1 MLSSLLAGS
10 VIGIEGYL
18 VNIEVDLKNGL
29 PATNI
34 VGLPDKAVEESKERV
49 RSALINSGFEYPTK
63 RITINLAPADI
74 KKEGP
79 SFDLSIA
86 IGMLAASS
94 QLKCESLNDYII
106 LGELALG
113 SKVRAVKGVLPVAVL
128 AKKLNKKLIVPT
140 DNAAEAAVVKGVEVY
155 GVDSL
160 LDAVKLLKGEENIF
174 PSEADIDALFTE
186 AMQKAS
192 DFSDVKGQLSCRRA
206 VEIAVAGGHNILM
219 IGPPGSGKSMISKR
233 IPSILPKMSFAE
245 AVETTKIHSIAGI
258 LKTPLVAVRPFRS
271 PHHTISNIALVGG
284 GTNPRPGEISL
295 AHHGVLFLD
304 EIPEFRRDVLEVL
317 RQPLE
322 DGTVTISR
330 ASGSVT
336 FPAEFMTVAS
346 MNPCPCGYFGSEIK
360 QCRCTDNRIR
370 QYLNKIS
377 GPLLD
382 RIDIHVEVPHV
393 KYEELRDLK
402 EGESSSD
409 MHKRIMAARK
419 IQLKRFAEDNIFTN
433 AKMTSKHVRK
443 YCVLNDDSEKLLKT
457 AVNSLGVSAR
467 AYTKILK
474 IARTIA
480 DMNSSENIESTHI
493 AEAISFRTLDRNY
506 WQ

>member
-86 IGMLAASS
+86 IGMLTASD
-94 QLKCESLNDYII
+94 QLKCENLNDYIV

-113 SKVRAVKGVLPVAVL
+113 SKVREVKGVLPVAVL
-128 AKKLNKKLIVPT
+128 AKKMNKKLIVPVA
-140 DNAAEAAVVKGVEVY
+140 NAEEAAVVKGVEVY

-186 AMQKAS
+186 AMQRAS

-402 EGESSSD
+402 DGESSAS
-409 MHKRIMAARK
+409 MHKRIMGARK
-419 IQLKRFAEDNIFTN
+419 IQLTRFSEDNIFTN
-433 AKMTSKHVRK
+433 AKMSSKHVRR
-443 YCVLNDDSEKLLKT
+443 YCVLNEDSEKLLKT

-480 DMNSSENIESTHI
+480 DMNSSENIESAHI

>member
-1 MLSSLLAGS
+1 MLASLLAGS
-10 VIGIEGYL
+10 VVGIEGYL

-49 RSALINSGFEYPTK
+49 RSALINSGFDYPAK

-86 IGMLAASS
+86 VGMLAASE
-94 QLKCESLNDYII
+94 QLKCENLHDYII

-113 SKVRAVKGVLPVAVL
+113 SKVRPVRGVLPVAVL
-128 AKKLNKKLIVPT
+128 AKKLGKKLIVPAK
-140 DNAAEAAVVKGVEVY
+140 NAAEAAVVDGVEVY
-155 GVDSL
+155 GVNSL
-160 LDAVKLLKGEENIF
+160 IDAVELLKGSENIF
-174 PSEADIDALFTE
+174 PSVADIDSLFAE
-186 AMQKAS
+186 AMNNAA
-192 DFSDVKGQLSCRRA
+192 DFADVKGQLSCRRA
-206 VEIAVAGGHNILM
+206 VEIAVSGGHNILM

-233 IPSILPKMSFAE
+233 IPSVLPKMSFAE

-258 LKTPLVAVRPFRS
+258 LKTPLVAVRPFRA

-330 ASGSVT
+330 ATGSVT

-360 QCRCTDNRIR
+360 QCRCTENRIR

-402 EGESSSD
+402 DGESSEE
-409 MHKRIMAARK
+409 MHKRIMKARE
-419 IQLKRFAEDNIFTN
+419 IQFARFKDDKIFTN
-433 AKMTSKHVRK
+433 AKMSSKHIRK
-443 YCVLNDDSEKLLKT
+443 YCVLDKESENLLKA
-457 AVNSLGVSAR
+457 AVDSLGVSAR

-480 DMNSSENIESTHI
+480 DTENSQNIQASHI

>member
-1 MLSSLLAGS
+1 MLASLFAGS
-10 VIGIEGYL
+10 VIGIEGYA
-18 VNIEVDLKNGL
+18 VHIEVDLKNGL

-49 RSALINSGFEYPTK
+49 RSALVNSGFVYPTK

-94 QLKCESLNDYII
+94 QLECAVLDQYII
-106 LGELALG
+106 LGELALNAD
-113 SKVRAVKGVLPVAVL
+113 VRPVKGVLPVAVL
-128 AKKLNKKLIVPT
+128 AKKLGKKLIVPL
-140 DNAAEAAVVKGVEVY
+140 DNADEAAVVSGVDVY
-155 GVDSL
+155 GVKSL
-160 LDAVKLLKGEENIF
+160 LEAVALLKGEENIF
-174 PSEADIDALFTE
+174 PSVADIDSIFNEALSS
-186 AMQKAS
+186 AA
-192 DFSDVKGQLSCRRA
+192 DFADVKGQLACRRA

-233 IPSILPKMSFAE
+233 IPSILPKMSFLE
-245 AVETTKIHSIAGI
+245 AVETTKIHSIAGV
-258 LKTPLVAVRPFRS
+258 LKSPLVAVRPFRA

-304 EIPEFRRDVLEVL
+304 EIPEFKRDVLEVL

-330 ASGSVT
+330 AAGTIT

-346 MNPCPCGYFGSEIK
+346 MNPCPCGYYGSEIK
-360 QCRCTDNRIR
+360 QCRCSENRIR

-382 RIDIHVEVPHV
+382 RIDIHVEVHHV
-393 KYEELRDLK
+393 KYEELRDLRP
-402 EGESSSD
+402 GETSSK
-409 MHKRIMAARK
+409 MYARIMEARK
-419 IQLKRFAEDNIFTN
+419 IQHRRFADENIFTN
-433 AKMTSKHVRK
+433 AKMSSSGIRKH
-443 YCVLNDDSEKLLKT
+443 CVLDNDSENFLKT
-457 AVNSLGVSAR
+457 AVDSLGVSAR

-480 DMNSSENIESTHI
+480 DLEASENIASAHI
-493 AEAISFRTLDRNY
+493 AEAVSLRTLDRNY